1 LFDGIEGLVLCT
13 IRAVKSSFD
22 NVGLSVFFLLLCAGE
37 SCSKA
42 GEGWLLCTTK
52 TFYIRKA
59 SRSSDPVCSICRIEL
74 FDGKGGLALC
84 TIERLEKDGASV
96 CAEEEPL
103 RVPPP
108 VCNWEVV
115 AACGETLVLAD
126 GRRIIQ
132 RHWLSGARGSF
143 QHLEESFRLVGN

>member
-1 LFDGIEGLVLCT
+1 MCRRELFESRGGL
-13 IRAVKSSFD
+13 A
-22 NVGLSVFFLLLCAGE
+22 SVY
-37 SCSKA
+37 SKA
-42 GEGWLLCTTK
+42 GRAGFCVP
-52 TFYIRKA
+52 RKPSIFGKLPA
-59 SRSSDPVCSICRIEL
+59 QSEPVCSICRIEL

-115 AACGETLVLAD
+115 AACGETLVLAN

-143 QHLEESFRLVGN
+143 QHLEELFRLVGN